1 MKNLNGS
8 KMTYHELV
16 GLIEQISQHTIL
28 HSEHSGTP
36 IRKNPFMDDAQASI
50 AANALLEWADDAL
63 ESEDFDIHDTLL
75 AAFNAVGLVNDDDD
89 DDDDDDDVDHVI
101 NSEIRGTPL
110 QSAEIALAKE
120 VEWREQAEESMR
132 GYAEEAS
139 ELRVT
144 NEDLEGQLKTAVTT
158 IRKLR
163 DENERLEL
171 EKMLVEVVPRWPTA
185 SHFKDWAWAPL
196 TISAGSYGCEGR
208 FERTKVVDLYW
219 CLNGG
224 RSKGEFLIGIQ
235 MSSKDGDYFSP
246 YIETGNSL
254 HSCYKDRPWVVEAYR
269 IACKAM
275 GILPQWYE
283 VAEQQLIPM
292 QEIPY
297 GGAAANTHA
306 GDTP

>member
-1 MKNLNGS
+1 MVVKG
-8 KMTYHELV
+8 
-16 GLIEQISQHTIL
+16 
-28 HSEHSGTP
+28 
-36 IRKNPFMDDAQASI
+36 
-50 AANALLEWADDAL
+50 AL
-63 ESEDFDIHDTLL
+63 S
-75 AAFNAVGLVNDDDD
+75 
-89 DDDDDDDVDHVI
+89 
-101 NSEIRGTPL
+101 
-110 QSAEIALAKE
+110 
-120 VEWREQAEESMR
+120 
-132 GYAEEAS
+132 
-139 ELRVT
+139 
-144 NEDLEGQLKTAVTT
+144 
-158 IRKLR
+158 
-163 DENERLEL
+163 
-171 EKMLVEVVPRWPTA
+171 
-185 SHFKDWAWAPL
+185 
-196 TISAGSYGCEGR
+196 
-208 FERTKVVDLYW
+208 TKVVDLYW